1 MASEWMRTSGFPG
14 LSALSNEAALELEK
28 ARILARHL
36 SRLLDLWAA
45 MQSSPRPGQAYS
57 DAKDVPPHS
66 VSACCK
72 RTRVGLQCREETG
85 VG

>member
-1 MASEWMRTSGFPG
+1 MDAYIGFPRAIG
-14 LSALSNEAALELEK
+14 LIERGRPELEK